1 MSSISEIAKQYN
13 FSASAI
19 RYYESQELI
28 KIPRDES
35 GQRFFDPKTK
45 ERIRLLVHL
54 RQAGLSMVEMKNYL
68 NHLQDHDYEVRLL
81 EQSHKRLT
89 DKIEQMKQTLNFLDY
104 KIEYHKNSK
113 TNEHVLN

>member
-54 RQAGLSMVEMKNYL
+54 RQA
-68 NHLQDHDYEVRLL
+68 
-81 EQSHKRLT
+81 
-89 DKIEQMKQTLNFLDY
+89 
-104 KIEYHKNSK
+104 
-113 TNEHVLN
+113 